1 MPASA
6 LKSIQPN
13 KLVWYFLLAWTVLN
27 LVQATTLELQ
37 GDEAYYWMYSRY
49 LDWGYFDHPPM
60 VALLI
65 RIGDS
70 IMHNELGLRLFTV
83 LTSSASIW
91 LLWLTLKQ
99 YAVDA
104 LAFVLVVSGV
114 FIFHIYGFTTTPD
127 GPLFFFTT
135 LFYFL
140 YQKYLKSDTWLL
152 ATLLGLTIALLLYS
166 KYNGILV
173 VGFT

>member
-1 MPASA
+1 MQSTIAA
-6 LKSIQPN
+6 NIRQRNNQIIGWFL
-13 KLVWYFLLAWTVLN
+13 LVWTALN
-27 LVQATTLELQ
+27 IMQACTLELQ

-127 GPLFFFTT
+127 
-135 LFYFL
+135 
-140 YQKYLKSDTWLL
+140 
-152 ATLLGLTIALLLYS
+152 
-166 KYNGILV
+166 
-173 VGFT
+173 